1 MKVSRTALILLADLS
16 LTLYAADIGTSV
28 TRQTQQSEIESTF
41 RELTEL
47 QTRLSGKIEENR
59 ALSAEVK
66 RASDALAREESA
78 FEKRVAEERSSR
90 YQALAKVFE
99 KMEPE
104 IAGEKI
110 SKISDAKKAALIIYN
125 MKSRSAG
132 AVMNYV
138 DAKRASTIVTILTDI
153 KRPNSD

>member
-47 QTRLSGKIEENR
+47 QTRLSVKIEENR
-59 ALSAEVK
+59 AMSAEVK
-66 RASDALAREESA
+66 RASDALAREEAA